1 MLTMYQLLELTLAL
15 ATQQVSDTR
24 MLMLPTLPTGELIV
38 SAYMKP
44 TTGSIES

>member
-1 MLTMYQLLELTLAL
+1 MYQLLELTLAL

-24 MLMLPTLPTGELIV
+24 MSMLPTLPTGELIV
-38 SAYMKP
+38 SASYMYP